1 MFDGNE
7 KYLSILVSAPLLL
20 GSTALILL
28 TIALLKK
35 GQHYGKFARASIIA
49 LQIICF
55 GIAIFLVYLA
65 FAFGSPQPPALPHLL
80 E

>member
-20 GSTALILL
+20 GSIALILL

-35 GQHYGKFARASIIA
+35 GKRYGKLARASMIA

-55 GIAIFLVYLA
+55 VIVIYLVYLS